1 MNDYIVNIYN
11 MYFFTYYS
19 RGCIEMSRRRAHVS
33 SEVSDSSVSAV
44 PDGAEVVHAL
54 VTAAH
59 VIERMVNAE
68 LARQGLQ
75 NGWSGPRLRLMLAVE
90 KAGSLRMGELT
101 GILGVTARAV
111 TTLVDGL
118 EKEGLLRRKPDP
130 ADRRATLL
138 EITDEARSQFEN
150 IRNVQREVSA
160 RIAGS
165 LSRSE
170 QKRLHELLLALIA
183 ASAPGEGEP
192 PSPAGAKDE

>member
-1 MNDYIVNIYN
+1 MSWRRNDA
-11 MYFFTYYS
+11 FS
-19 RGCIEMSRRRAHVS
+19 AGSGP
-33 SEVSDSSVSAV
+33 SDAAV

-54 VTAAH
+54 MTTAH

-101 GILGVTARAV
+101 GKLGITARAV

-118 EKEGLLRRKPDP
+118 EKEGLLKRKPDP

-165 LSRSE
+165 LSPADR
-170 QKRLHELLLALIA
+170 KRLYELLSALNA
-183 ASAPGEGEP
+183 VSMPGEGDSP
-192 PSPAGAKDE
+192 PPGTD